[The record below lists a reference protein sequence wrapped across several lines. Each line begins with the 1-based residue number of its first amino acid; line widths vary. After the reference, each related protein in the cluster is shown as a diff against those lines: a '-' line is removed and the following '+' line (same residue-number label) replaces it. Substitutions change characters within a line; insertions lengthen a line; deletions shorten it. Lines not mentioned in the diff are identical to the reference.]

1 MQPSNGV
8 DVSQELLA
16 NVEFQQKMH
25 AMQRGLDNMD
35 PSLLA
40 SQGYIVMPMEGG
52 RIGEPQYVP
61 RGQVANESSLAAV
74 PVLLPEYHA
83 ELGSTGTHRTHVPHT
98 TVLGD
103 EKQMEVPQPEIS
115 PEKEKENYHGA
126 ASADE
131 KEVPLVHDQ
140 PDLSYLSWMHP
151 GYEAAKANGDHTYSI
166 PVVTATAGTGGT
178 DADEVEG
185 SVSEKQNCSQNWPYS
200 ENDYQQ
206 DYPQYQDWHLWSS
219 QWDDWGYFGSEWDDN
234 TGYDWGYYDFAG
246 DSKWMDDSENYG
258 DEKSSN
264 GYWILDNN
272 QCGDYNPSGVW
283 IEVPLPNV
291 HNCEEQEV
299 KQPQGLLVPPR
310 SHKPPLKPC
319 PPSTPPPLHLLKQR
333 DADMVTADIPPP
345 RKDID
350 DAPTDIKEGHA
361 DDKPKSKKRLRES

>member
-151 GYEAAKANGDHTYSI
+151 GYEAA
-166 PVVTATAGTGGT
+166 
-178 DADEVEG
+178 
-185 SVSEKQNCSQNWPYS
+185 
-200 ENDYQQ
+200 
-206 DYPQYQDWHLWSS
+206 
-219 QWDDWGYFGSEWDDN
+219 
-234 TGYDWGYYDFAG
+234 
-246 DSKWMDDSENYG
+246 
-258 DEKSSN
+258 
-264 GYWILDNN
+264 
-272 QCGDYNPSGVW
+272 
-283 IEVPLPNV
+283 
-291 HNCEEQEV
+291 
-299 KQPQGLLVPPR
+299 
-310 SHKPPLKPC
+310 
-319 PPSTPPPLHLLKQR
+319 
-333 DADMVTADIPPP
+333 
-345 RKDID
+345 
-350 DAPTDIKEGHA
+350 
-361 DDKPKSKKRLRES
+361 